1 MTLLLVRHAIAEDGL
16 DDDARAISDKGRRR
30 FRKVVEALDGLGVKL
45 DRVVH
50 SPKLRALQTAE
61 LMTPL
66 LRQEG
71 TTEVLDLLADL
82 PGADLLRAVEEY
94 EGDVALVGHQPY
106 LGRLLAWLVT
116 GRPSSETAFE
126 LKKGAVAVLEGDP
139 RPGEVTLTLLLPP
152 KVARKMT

>member
-1 MTLLLVRHAIAEDGL
+1 MRLLLVRHAIAEDGI
-16 DDDARAISDKGRRR
+16 DDDARPLSDKGRRR
-30 FRKVVEALDGLGVKL
+30 FEKVVGTLNDLGVKL
-45 DRVVH
+45 DRIVH

-66 LRQEG
+66 LRDEG

-82 PGADLLRAVEEY
+82 PGADLFEALEGY
-94 EGDVALVGHQPY
+94 DGDVALVGHQPY

-116 GRPSSETAFE
+116 GRPTAETAFE
-126 LKKGAVAVLEGDP
+126 LKKGAVAVLEGAP

-152 KVARKMT
+152 KVARI

>member
-1 MTLLLVRHAIAEDGL
+1 MRLLLVRHAIAEDGL
-16 DDDARAISDKGRRR
+16 DDDARPLSDKGRRR
-30 FRKVVEALDGLGVKL
+30 FEKVVGTLKGLGVKL
-45 DRVVH
+45 DRIVH

-66 LRQEG
+66 LRDDG

-82 PGADLLRAVEEY
+82 PGADLFEALEGY
-94 EGDVALVGHQPY
+94 DGDVALVGHQPY

-139 RPGEVTLTLLLPP
+139 RPGELTLTLLLPP
-152 KVARKMT
+152 KVART